1 MCIIKYSDT
10 VNIENAEYVPKKC
23 LFAIINVDTNNAGE
37 SLSVRLSVDI
47 FLAEGPTI

>member
-1 MCIIKYSDT
+1 MRTEKRFMCIIKYSDT

-37 SLSVRLSVDI
+37 LKSQK
-47 FLAEGPTI
+47 